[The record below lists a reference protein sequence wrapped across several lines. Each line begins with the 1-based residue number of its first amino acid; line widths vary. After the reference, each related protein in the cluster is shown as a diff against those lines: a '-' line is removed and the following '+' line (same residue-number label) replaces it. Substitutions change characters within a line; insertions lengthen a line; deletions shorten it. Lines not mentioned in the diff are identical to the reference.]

1 MATAFR
7 PRKRG
12 ISYSEALTA
21 AYASAPETE
30 ILLDTLEFRHA
41 EFKDPNTGELI
52 GLRGVNDHTELYA
65 HLESNAVLNAGQE
78 VRFHPIAF
86 KFTRPTETNTSTAP
100 EIQLQIDNAARILVP
115 YLDLARKS
123 RSSITVTWRQY
134 LASDLTTPHILPPL
148 TMTLKNVSANMTQVT
163 ATAGFADLT
172 NRRFPAVEYSS
183 LKFPGLTAR

>member
-12 ISYSEALTA
+12 ISYSQALTV

-41 EFKDPNTGELI
+41 DFKDPDTGEEI
-52 GLRGVNDHTELYA
+52 GLRGVNDVTELYA
-65 HLESNAVLNAGQE
+65 YLEPGAPLNGGEE

-86 KFTRPTETNTSTAP
+86 KFKRPDETNSGNAP

-123 RSSITVTWRQY
+123 RSSIYVTWRQY

-148 TMTLKNVSANMTQVT
+148 TMTLKNVTANMTSIT
-163 ATAGFADLT
+163 GTAGFADLT
-172 NRRFPAVEYSS
+172 NRRFPAIEYSS
-183 LKFPGLTAR
+183 LKFPGLSAR